1 MEQWKKIIVENQPTC
16 YSVSDMGRIRN
27 DKKMTYLE
35 GYVANNGYRMVHLR
49 YRIDKMCSVHRLV
62 MKAFCPIPEMDDLQI
77 NHKDGNKL
85 NNHLENL
92 EWSTALENM
101 RHSFK
106 TGLQQKK
113 LRPCYVYDLDGNY
126 LSFFESVSDASKEL
140 NIDAT
145 NILRCLDG
153 LQTHARQYQFREYKK
168 LKIDKWSKPQNKK
181 VYVYSDTGEF
191 IKTYN
196 SQKECAKDFGVAESS
211 ISRFLKGTKKLSG
224 FVFSRIPL

>member
-1 MEQWKKIIVENQPTC
+1 MEQWKKIIINDNPTC
-16 YSVSDMGRIRN
+16 YSVSNEGRVRN

-35 GYVANNGYRMVHLR
+35 GYIASNGYRMVHLR

-85 NNHLENL
+85 NNNLNNL

-106 TGLQQKK
+106 TGLQPKQ
-113 LRPCYVYDLDGNY
+113 LRPCHVYDLDGNY
-126 LSFFESVSDASKEL
+126 IAFFESVAEASVQL

-145 NILRCLDG
+145 NILRCLNG
-153 LQTHARQYQFREYKK
+153 LQTHIHQYQFREYKK
-168 LKIDKWSKPQNKK
+168 EKIDKWSKPQNKK
-181 VYVYSDTGEF
+181 VFVYNDEGEF

-196 SQKECAKDFGVAESS
+196 SQKECAQDFGVAESS
-211 ISRFLKGTKKLSG
+211 ISRFLKGTRKLDG

>member
-1 MEQWKKIIVENQPTC
+1 MEQWKKIIINGHQTC
-16 YSVSDMGRIRN
+16 YSVSDEGHIRN

-49 YRIDKMCSVHRLV
+49 YRIDKLCSVHRLV
-62 MKAFCPIPEMDDLQI
+62 MKAFYPIPEMDDLQI

-85 NNHLENL
+85 NNNLNNL

-106 TGLQQKK
+106 NGLQPKR
-113 LRPCYVYDLDGNY
+113 LRKCYVYNLDGTY
-126 LSFFESVSDASKEL
+126 IKSFESVADASKEL
-140 NIDAT
+140 NVDAT

-153 LQTHARQYQFREYKK
+153 LQTHAHQYQFRDYKK
-168 LKIDKWSKPQNKK
+168 IKIDKWSKPQNKK
-181 VYVYSDTGEF
+181 VFVYDNNGNF

-196 SQKECAKDFGVAESS
+196 SQKECAQDFGVSESS
-211 ISRFLKGTKKLSG
+211 ICRFLKGNNSLKD
-224 FVFSRIPL
+224 FVFSRVPL